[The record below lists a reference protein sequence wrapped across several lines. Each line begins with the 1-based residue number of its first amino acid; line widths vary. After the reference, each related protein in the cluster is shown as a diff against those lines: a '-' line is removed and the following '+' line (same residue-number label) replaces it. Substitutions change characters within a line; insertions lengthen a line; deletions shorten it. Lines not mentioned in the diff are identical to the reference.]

1 MMVELEHNLC
11 SWFFIYKTSSIF
23 GRVWKHL
30 ILFPSPLKDQT
41 TTWMDGLP
49 ITQGCEAASYALV
62 QHKLGCGG
70 SIVPP
75 ANVQFQWI
83 PDLYI
88 SMLRIDRDG
97 CIVVKSLWGW
107 PAGYMRPPRVL
118 CKCKDVRRVAN
129 DSRIALRRKFIIC
142 IIVWLVAAML
152 YYINIYVY
160 TIVCAVVCNCKC
172 LCQTTTCVWESTWVS
187 ACGWV
192 AMCFVS
198 HMAWTLRYGGL
209 RARRQSDVLRRI
221 ENVR

>member
-30 ILFPSPLKDQT
+30 IVFPFPLKDQT

-75 ANVQFQWI
+75 ANVKFQWI

-97 CIVVKSLWGW
+97 CIVVKSLWVW

-118 CKCKDVRRVAN
+118 CKCKDVCSTSGKWLSNCTSPKVHYLHNCVA
-129 DSRIALRRKFIIC
+129 RCGYAILYKYIC
-142 IIVWLVAAML
+142 IH
-152 YYINIYVY
+152 YS
-160 TIVCAVVCNCKC
+160 VC
-172 LCQTTTCVWESTWVS
+172 
-187 ACGWV
+187 
-192 AMCFVS
+192 
-198 HMAWTLRYGGL
+198 GG
-209 RARRQSDVLRRI
+209 V
-221 ENVR
+221 